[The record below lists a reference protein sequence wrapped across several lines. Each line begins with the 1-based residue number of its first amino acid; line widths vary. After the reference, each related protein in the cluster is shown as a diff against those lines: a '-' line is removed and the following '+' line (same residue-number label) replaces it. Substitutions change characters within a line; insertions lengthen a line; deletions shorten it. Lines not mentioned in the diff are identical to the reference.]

1 MRSPKDDLPN
11 SRDDRM
17 GYETIIVDNKNQVTR
32 VTFNRP
38 QSLNALNDQ
47 MGEEFYAALKEAEKD
62 PETRCLIVTGA
73 GRAFSAGEDVSG
85 LKERYSEGVHPSLGD
100 HLRKKYHP
108 IIMKLRSME
117 KPIIACLNGI
127 AAGSGASIA
136 LACDIRIASEE
147 AGLKQAFI
155 GVGLVPD
162 SGSSYFLTKALG
174 PGRALELIMT
184 GRTVG
189 AKEAENLG
197 LVNRVVAAADLG
209 KVVDD
214 IAAKLANGPTRA
226 LGLSKRVVNQVTRL
240 ELPEA
245 LEYEALNQDIAGKT
259 KDHLEAVRAFLE
271 KRQPKF
277 LGS

>member
-1 MRSPKDDLPN
+1 
-11 SRDDRM
+11 M
-17 GYETIIVDNKNQVTR
+17 GYETILVEKKDQITR
-32 VTFNRP
+32 ITLNRP
-38 QSLNALNDQ
+38 AALNSFNDM
-47 MGEEFYAALKEAEKD
+47 MGEEFYAALKETERD
-62 PETRCLIVTGA
+62 EDTRCIIVTGA

-85 LKERYSEGVHPSLGD
+85 LKDRYCGGSHPSLGD

-108 IIMKLRSME
+108 MILRIRNME
-117 KPIIACLNGI
+117 KPIIARINGI

-136 LACDIRIASEE
+136 LACDIRIASED

-162 SGSSYFLTKALG
+162 SGSSYFLSRTVG

-197 LVNRVVAAADLG
+197 LINQVVPTAELDKA
-209 KVVDD
+209 VDD
-214 IAAKLANGPTRA
+214 FAVKLANGPTKA
-226 LGLSKRVVNQVTRL
+226 LGLSKRVVNQVTKL
-240 ELPEA
+240 ELVDA

-271 KRQPKF
+271 KRHPKF
-277 LGS
+277 SGN

>member
-1 MRSPKDDLPN
+1 MRNDHPSSKGDE
-11 SRDDRM
+11 M
-17 GYETIIVDNKNQVTR
+17 GYETILVEKKDQITR
-32 VTFNRP
+32 VTLNRP
-38 QSLNALNDQ
+38 AALNSFNDK
-47 MGEEFYAALKEAEKD
+47 MGEEFYTALKEAERD
-62 PETRCLIVTGA
+62 EGTRCLIITGA

-85 LKERYSEGVHPSLGD
+85 LKERYGGDSRPSLGD

-108 IIMKLRSME
+108 MILRIRNME
-117 KPIIACLNGI
+117 KPVIARINGI

-162 SGSSYFLTKALG
+162 SGSSYFLTRTLG

-197 LVNRVVAAADLG
+197 LVNQTVPGTELDNVVNSVAE
-209 KVVDD
+209 
-214 IAAKLANGPTRA
+214 KLANGPTKA
-226 LGLSKRVVNQVTRL
+226 LGLSKRVVNQVSRL
-240 ELPEA
+240 ELPDA
-245 LEYEALNQDIAGKT
+245 LEYEAQNQDIAGKT

-277 LGS
+277 SGT

>member
-1 MRSPKDDLPN
+1 MRNDHHSSKGDE
-11 SRDDRM
+11 M
-17 GYETIIVDNKNQVTR
+17 GYETILVEKKDQITR
-32 VTFNRP
+32 ITLNRP
-38 QSLNALNDQ
+38 AALNSFNDR
-47 MGEEFYAALKEAEKD
+47 MGEEFYTALKEAEKD
-62 PETRCLIVTGA
+62 EGTRCLIITGA

-85 LKERYSEGVHPSLGD
+85 LKERYGGDSRPSLGD

-108 IIMKLRSME
+108 MILRIRNME
-117 KPIIACLNGI
+117 KPVIARINGI

-162 SGSSYFLTKALG
+162 SGSSYFLTRTLG

-184 GRTVG
+184 GRTLG

-197 LVNRVVAAADLG
+197 LVNQTVPGTELDNVVNSVAE
-209 KVVDD
+209 
-214 IAAKLANGPTRA
+214 KLANGPTKA
-226 LGLSKRVVNQVTRL
+226 LGLSKRVVNQVSRL
-240 ELPEA
+240 ELPDA
-245 LEYEALNQDIAGKT
+245 LEYEAQNQEIAGKT

-277 LGS
+277 SGT

>member
-1 MRSPKDDLPN
+1 
-11 SRDDRM
+11 M
-17 GYETIIVDNKNQVTR
+17 GYETILVEKRNQITR
-32 VTFNRP
+32 ITLNRP
-38 QSLNALNDQ
+38 AALNSLNDK
-47 MGEEFYAALKEAEKD
+47 MGEEFYTALKDAEKD
-62 PETRCLIVTGA
+62 EDTRCLIIT
-73 GRAFSAGEDVSG
+73 VSG
-85 LKERYSEGVHPSLGD
+85 LKERYGGESHPSLGD

-108 IIMKLRSME
+108 IILRIRHME
-117 KPIIACLNGI
+117 KPVIGRINGI

-162 SGSSYFLTKALG
+162 SGSSYFLTRTIG

-189 AKEAENLG
+189 AKEAETLG
-197 LVNRVVAAADLG
+197 LVNKTVPTSELD
-209 KVVDD
+209 KTVDEL
-214 IAAKLANGPTRA
+214 AEKLANGPTKA
-226 LGLSKRVVNQVTRL
+226 LGLSKRVVNRAARL
-240 ELPEA
+240 ELSEA
-245 LEYEALNQDIAGKT
+245 LEYEAQNQQIAGRT

-277 LGS
+277 SGN

>member
-1 MRSPKDDLPN
+1 MRNDHPSSKGDE
-11 SRDDRM
+11 M
-17 GYETIIVDNKNQVTR
+17 GYETILVEKKDQITR
-32 VTFNRP
+32 ITLNRP
-38 QSLNALNDQ
+38 AALNSFNDR
-47 MGEEFYAALKEAEKD
+47 MGEEFYTALKEAEKD
-62 PETRCLIVTGA
+62 EGTRCHIITGA

-85 LKERYSEGVHPSLGD
+85 LKERYGGDSRPSLGD

-108 IIMKLRSME
+108 MILRIRNME
-117 KPIIACLNGI
+117 KPVIARINGI

-162 SGSSYFLTKALG
+162 SGSSYFLTRTLG

-197 LVNRVVAAADLG
+197 LVNQTVPGTELDNVVNSVAE
-209 KVVDD
+209 
-214 IAAKLANGPTRA
+214 KLANGPTKA
-226 LGLSKRVVNQVTRL
+226 LGLSKRVVNQVSRL
-240 ELPEA
+240 ELPDA
-245 LEYEALNQDIAGKT
+245 LEYEAQNQDIAGKT

-277 LGS
+277 SGT